1 MKKVIST
8 TVFIVL
14 FFAAY
19 AQKENE
25 QIAKGNKAYREQ
37 EYEKAVAAYKN
48 AILIAPNNNVAKFN
62 LGNAIFRN
70 SDMAEAEKI
79 FDETIE
85 SNHSRS
91 LTANAWYNKGVTLT
105 NQKKLEESIKAYKQ
119 ALRLNPAD
127 TLARENLVRALREL
141 QKKQEQEKD
150 QKKKQEQEKKQQKEK
165 EKQQQKMNKQQVQQL
180 LQALEEQEKKL
191 QQKMNQT
198 KIPAPSQPEKDW

>member
-1 MKKVIST
+1 MKKIITIIFS
-8 TVFIVL
+8 FCLVL
-14 FFAAY
+14 AAN

-25 QIAKGNKAYREQ
+25 QIAKGNKAYKEQ
-37 EYEKAVAAYKN
+37 EYEKAVSAYKS
-48 AILIAPNNNVAKFN
+48 ALMVAPNNNIAKFN

-70 SDMAEAEKI
+70 SNPADAEKI

-85 SNHSRS
+85 SNHSRE

-141 QKKQEQEKD
+141 QKKQEQDKD
-150 QKKKQEQEKKQQKEK
+150 QKKKQDQEKKQQKEK
-165 EKQQQKMNKQQVQQL
+165 EKQNQKMNKQQVQQL

-191 QQKMNQT
+191 QQKMNQS
-198 KIPAPSQPEKDW
+198 KIPSPSQPDKDW

>member
-1 MKKVIST
+1 MKKIYT
-8 TVFIVL
+8 TIIFILTVL
-14 FFAAY
+14 AAD
-19 AQKENE
+19 AQKENAE
-25 QIAKGNKAYREQ
+25 IAKGNKAYKEQ
-37 EYEKAVAAYKN
+37 EYQKAVSAYKN
-48 AILIAPNNNVAKFN
+48 ALMVAPNNNIARFN

-70 SDMAEAEKI
+70 SNPAEAEKV

-85 SNHSRS
+85 GNHSRE
-91 LTANAWYNKGVTLT
+91 LTASAWYNKGVTLT

-119 ALRLNPAD
+119 ALRLNPND

-141 QKKQEQEKD
+141 QKKQDQDKD
-150 QKKKQEQEKKQQKEK
+150 QKKKQDQDKKQQKEK

-198 KIPAPSQPEKDW
+198 KIPAPSQPDKDW